1 MSDITLGVKRHRCR
15 EVRSL
20 LEASIAQGARIAY
33 TESYG
38 VFYRTFKVLGE
49 HTDLLPL
56 LDRLSSLKIASS
68 RN

>member
-1 MSDITLGVKRHRCR
+1 MSNIELGVKRYRCR
-15 EVRSL
+15 EVRNL
-20 LEASIAQGARIAY
+20 LEAVIAEGAGIVY

-49 HTDLLPL
+49 DTDLLPL